1 MIVRVPRVYPA
12 IPLFDRLQDHSSVP
26 ADICRAG
33 ARSGDPGRPNG
44 RREAALPW
52 TGVSTTACSAR
63 SDVRVWAVVPLLLI
77 LTASHSVA
85 LAENGPAARAVHQA
99 QIPFAAFMEE
109 ASRRFAI
116 PVDWIRF
123 VLDSESSG
131 QVHARSPKGAMG
143 LMQVMPTTW
152 AELRLR
158 YDLGNDPFD
167 PRDNILAGTAYLRE
181 LLSRYGSPGV
191 FAAYNA
197 GPTRYEEF
205 LTGHSLPDETRAYV
219 IKLASRLG
227 IELPPTWIA
236 DRQSSAAAM
245 LFIARSDVMHRGDRP
260 AFVPSSDTTTAFSS
274 RDILQMGP
282 KSTGVFVAR
291 SGSGA
296 SR

>member
-1 MIVRVPRVYPA
+1 M
-12 IPLFDRLQDHSSVP
+12 
-26 ADICRAG
+26 
-33 ARSGDPGRPNG
+33 ARSG
-44 RREAALPW
+44 
-52 TGVSTTACSAR
+52 
-63 SDVRVWAVVPLLLI
+63 VRAWAVASLLFI
-77 LTASHSVA
+77 FAPSYSGA

-99 QIPFAAFMEE
+99 ESPFAAFMEE

-116 PVDWIRF
+116 PVDWIGF

-131 QVHARSPKGAMG
+131 QVHARSLKGAMG
-143 LMQVMPTTW
+143 LMQVMPATW

-181 LLSRYGSPGV
+181 LLNRYGSPGV

-197 GPTRYEEF
+197 GPIRYEEF
-205 LTGHSLPDETRAYV
+205 LAGHSLPDETRAYV

-236 DRQSSAAAM
+236 DRQASAAAM
-245 LFIARSDVMHRGDRP
+245 LFITRSDPMHRGDRQP
-260 AFVPSSDTTTAFSS
+260 ALVPSSDTTTAFSS

>member
-1 MIVRVPRVYPA
+1 MRVPRVYPA
-12 IPLFDRLQDHSSVP
+12 IPLFDRLRDHSSVP
-26 ADICRAG
+26 ADICKAG

-131 QVHARSPKGAMG
+131 QVRARSPKGAMG

-205 LTGHSLPDETRAYV
+205 LTGHSLPDETRAYL

-245 LFIARSDVMHRGDRP
+245 LFIARSDLMHRGDRP
-260 AFVPSSDTTTAFSS
+260 AFVPSSDTRTAFPS

>member
-1 MIVRVPRVYPA
+1 M
-12 IPLFDRLQDHSSVP
+12 
-26 ADICRAG
+26 
-33 ARSGDPGRPNG
+33 
-44 RREAALPW
+44 
-52 TGVSTTACSAR
+52 
-63 SDVRVWAVVPLLLI
+63 PLLLI
-77 LTASHSVA
+77 LTASHGGA
-85 LAENGPAARAVHQA
+85 LAENGPAARAAHQA
-99 QIPFAAFMEE
+99 KSPFAAFTEE

-123 VLDSESSG
+123 VLDNESSG

-143 LMQVMPTTW
+143 LMQVMPATW

-205 LTGHSLPDETRAYV
+205 LTGHCLPSETRAYV

-227 IELPPTWIA
+227 IKLPPTWIA
-236 DRQSSAAAM
+236 DRRLSAAAM
-245 LFIARSDVMHRGDRP
+245 LFVARSDLLHRDDPP

-274 RDILQMGP
+274 RDIMGP
-282 KSTGVFVAR
+282 KSTGMFVAR

>member
-1 MIVRVPRVYPA
+1 MIVRVPVVYPA
-12 IPLFDRLQDHSSVP
+12 ILLFDRLRDHSSVP
-26 ADICRAG
+26 ANVCKAG
-33 ARSGDPGRPNG
+33 ARSGGPGRPNG

-52 TGVSTTACSAR
+52 TGVSTTACSTR
-63 SDVRVWAVVPLLLI
+63 SDVRLWAVVPLLLI
-77 LTASHSVA
+77 LTASHSGA

-99 QIPFAAFMEE
+99 GSPFAAFMEE

-131 QVHARSPKGAMG
+131 QVHARSPRGAMG
-143 LMQVMPTTW
+143 LMQVMPATW

-219 IKLASRLG
+219 IKLASRLR

-236 DRQSSAAAM
+236 DRQPSAAAM
-245 LFIARSDVMHRGDRP
+245 LFIARSDVMRRGDRP